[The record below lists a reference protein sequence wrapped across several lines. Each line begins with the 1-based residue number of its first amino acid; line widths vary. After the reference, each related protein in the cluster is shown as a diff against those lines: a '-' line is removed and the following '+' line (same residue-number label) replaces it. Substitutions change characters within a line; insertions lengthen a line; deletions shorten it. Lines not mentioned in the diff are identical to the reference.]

1 MGLFAQVGRPEF
13 AGRTLKD
20 SLTSGAECGAELHPL
35 WISGST
41 VDTQATPGATERGP
55 GLRASLARGALRC
68 CASAHVSPR
77 WRVAGRLKLSRWASC
92 DRQRVSPDAARRAIM
107 KLDHRLA

>member
-13 AGRTLKD
+13 AGRTLKE

-55 GLRASLARGALRC
+55 GLRASLVRSPTVLCQRTCEPSLARGGPFEI
-68 CASAHVSPR
+68 VP
-77 WRVAGRLKLSRWASC
+77 VGF
-92 DRQRVSPDAARRAIM
+92 V
-107 KLDHRLA
+107 